1 MGGFNDAGDGLWFVA
16 EHKVEW
22 GFSGGGVRA
31 VVVDEFSH
39 RDVVGP
45 CFRV

>member
-1 MGGFNDAGDGLWFVA
+1 MGSFDDAGDGLQFVA
-16 EHKVEW
+16 EHEVER
-22 GFSGGGVRA
+22 GFASGGVR
-31 VVVDEFSH
+31 VVVVYEFGH

>member
-1 MGGFNDAGDGLWFVA
+1 MGGFNDAGDGLRFIA
-16 EHKVEW
+16 EHEVEW
-22 GFSGGGVRA
+22 GFSGGGVRE
-31 VVVDEFSH
+31 VVVDEFGH